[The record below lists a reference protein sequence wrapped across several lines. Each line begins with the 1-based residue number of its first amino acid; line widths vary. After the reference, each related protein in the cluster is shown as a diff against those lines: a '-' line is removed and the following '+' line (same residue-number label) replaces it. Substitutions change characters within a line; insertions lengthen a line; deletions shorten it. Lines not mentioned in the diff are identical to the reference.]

1 LIGARKS
8 GQIKRSVAA
17 FGPNGR
23 PIDMARQSW
32 DELGGRM
39 RPTLIG
45 AGLAACLA
53 LATPAARAQDEGV
66 FDSDY
71 DASVEE
77 LPIESEVFDDDLTVI
92 LPQGGEISPYGQV
105 NLTYQSFDDGDETTS
120 GIVDNGN
127 WNTRLG
133 VTFTQPVGD
142 STLRLRFETGLGL
155 RNSALVSQTFEPPVL
170 EWNKIWLRWF
180 ELAAETPYGTISAGQ
195 GASASDGTSGLD
207 DSFTFHAGAANSQD
221 GFGAFQFRDDAGNLT
236 GVTIGQVNN
245 GFNGA
250 RRFRLRY
257 DTPIFSG
264 VMLSTSYGKNILVD
278 ADKNDYYDVAIR
290 WTGEIGDVAIRSA
303 AGYQWI
309 AQPGGDTTER
319 VAAAATAVHRPTG
332 LNLNVSLGRQIDG
345 ASFYWVRAGWRTD
358 PFAVGTTSLSADYY
372 NGSDFLSDGARTENY
387 GLYAVQS
394 IDDASLDLY
403 MSWRRFTY
411 SDLLGN
417 SYQDA
422 NGILVGARWFF

>member
-1 LIGARKS
+1 MRCTVLLRCLPCLLI
-8 GQIKRSVAA
+8 
-17 FGPNGR
+17 
-23 PIDMARQSW
+23 
-32 DELGGRM
+32 L
-39 RPTLIG
+39 G
-45 AGLAACLA
+45 AG
-53 LATPAARAQDEGV
+53 AARAQTEAI
-66 FDSDY
+66 FESDY
-71 DASVEE
+71 DALIEE
-77 LPIESEVFDDDLTVI
+77 LPIASQTAGAA
-92 LPQGGEISPYGQV
+92 LPEGGGLDFYGQV
-105 NLTYQSFDDGDETTS
+105 NLAYQSFDDGAETTG

-133 VTFTQPVGD
+133 FTVTEEFND

-170 EWNKIWLRWF
+170 EWSKIWLRWF
-180 ELAAETPYGTISAGQ
+180 EAAVESPYGTFSLGQ

-221 GFGAFQFRDDAGNLT
+221 GFGAFQFRDAAGALT

-257 DTPIFSG
+257 DTPITNG
-264 VMLSTSYGKNILVD
+264 LMLSTSYGVNVLVD

-309 AQPGGDTTER
+309 AQPGGDTIER
-319 VAAAATAVHRPTG
+319 AAASATAVHTPTG
-332 LNLNVSLGRQIDG
+332 LNLNVSLGQQIDG

-358 PFAVGTTSLSADYY
+358 PFEIGTTSLSVDYY
-372 NGSDFLSDGARTENY
+372 NGSDFLSDGAKTENY
-387 GLYAVQS
+387 GLYAVQT
-394 IDDASLDLY
+394 IDAASLDLY
-403 MSWRRFTY
+403 AGWRHFTY
-411 SDLLGN
+411 SDLTGR

-422 NGILVGARWFF
+422 DGILVGARWFF

>member
-1 LIGARKS
+1 MNTG
-8 GQIKRSVAA
+8 
-17 FGPNGR
+17 
-23 PIDMARQSW
+23 
-32 DELGGRM
+32 LGGFLLCAFALG
-39 RPTLIG
+39 PALS
-45 AGLAACLA
+45 AAQEA
-53 LATPAARAQDEGV
+53 PV
-66 FDSDY
+66 FNADY
-71 DASVEE
+71 DALVEE
-77 LPIESEVFDDDLTVI
+77 LPIESERLTPELTTA
-92 LPQGGEISPYGQV
+92 LPGGGEIVPYGQV

-133 VTFTQPVGD
+133 VTMTQPIGE

-155 RNSALVSQTFEPPVL
+155 RNSALVSQVFEPPVL

-180 ELAAETPYGTISAGQ
+180 EAAIETPYGTVSAGQ

-207 DSFTFHAGAANSQD
+207 DSFTFVAGAGNSQD
-221 GFGAFQFRDDAGNLT
+221 GFGAFQFRDDAGALT

-245 GFNGA
+245 FFNGA

-264 VMLSTSYGKNILVD
+264 VMLSTSYGRNILVD
-278 ADKNDYYDVAIR
+278 ADENSYYDVAVR
-290 WTGEIGDVAIRSA
+290 WTGDVGDVSIRSA

-309 AQPGGDTTER
+309 DPPDGETTER
-319 VAAAATAVHRPTG
+319 VAASATAFHNPTG

-345 ASFYWVRAGWRTD
+345 ASFYWLRAGWRTD
-358 PFAVGTTSLSADYY
+358 FWEAGTTSLSVDYY

-394 IDDASLDLY
+394 LDDLSLDLY
-403 MSWRRFTY
+403 AGWRRFSY
-411 SDLLGN
+411 SDTLGN

-422 NGILVGARWFF
+422 NGLLIGARWYF

>member
-1 LIGARKS
+1 MDRCPGGR
-8 GQIKRSVAA
+8 GKREAPMIT
-17 FGPNGR
+17 G
-23 PIDMARQSW
+23 
-32 DELGGRM
+32 LGGF
-39 RPTLIG
+39 LLC
-45 AGLAACLA
+45 ALA
-53 LATPAARAQDEGV
+53 LGPALSAAQEAPV
-66 FDSDY
+66 FNADY
-71 DASVEE
+71 DALVEE
-77 LPIESEVFDDDLTVI
+77 LPIESERLTPELTAA
-92 LPQGGEISPYGQV
+92 LPGGGEIVPYGQV

-133 VTFTQPVGD
+133 VTMTQPIGE

-155 RNSALVSQTFEPPVL
+155 RNSALVSQVFEPPVL

-180 ELAAETPYGTISAGQ
+180 EAAIETPYGTVSAGQ

-207 DSFTFHAGAANSQD
+207 DSFTFVAGAGNSQD

-245 GFNGA
+245 FFNGA

-264 VMLSTSYGKNILVD
+264 VMLSTSYGRNILVD
-278 ADKNDYYDVAIR
+278 ADENSYYDVAIR
-290 WTGEIGDVAIRSA
+290 WTGDLGDMSIRSA

-309 AQPGGDTTER
+309 DPPDGETTER
-319 VAAAATAVHRPTG
+319 VAASATAFHNPTG

-358 PFAVGTTSLSADYY
+358 FWEAGTTSLSVDHY
-372 NGSDFLSDGARTENY
+372 NGSDFLSDGASTENY

-394 IDDASLDLY
+394 LDNLSLDLY
-403 MSWRRFTY
+403 AGWRRFSY
-411 SDLLGN
+411 SDTLGN

-422 NGILVGARWFF
+422 YGVLVGARWYF